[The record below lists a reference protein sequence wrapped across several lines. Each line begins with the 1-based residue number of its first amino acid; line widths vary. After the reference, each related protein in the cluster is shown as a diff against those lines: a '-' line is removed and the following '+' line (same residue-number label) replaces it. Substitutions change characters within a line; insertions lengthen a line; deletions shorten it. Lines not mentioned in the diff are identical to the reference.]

1 MREALNSLTVTD
13 KTNIFCFVA
22 LTSLAI
28 AGIIIA
34 KKMKP
39 PVWKF
44 QIAWICF
51 IEALGVFF
59 LISRLIGK

>member
-1 MREALNSLTVTD
+1 MREVLNVLTVTD
-13 KTNIFCFVA
+13 KTNLFCFAV
-22 LTSLAI
+22 LTVLAI
-28 AGIIIA
+28 TGIIIA
-34 KKMKP
+34 KKMKL

-51 IEALGVFF
+51 IEVLGVFL

>member
-1 MREALNSLTVTD
+1 MREALNGLTVTD
-13 KTNIFCFVA
+13 KTNIFCFMV
-22 LTSLAI
+22 LTVLAI
-28 AGIIIA
+28 AGIIIV
-34 KKMKP
+34 KKMKL

-51 IEALGVFF
+51 IEALGVFL

>member
-1 MREALNSLTVTD
+1 MREALNGLTVTD
-13 KTNIFCFVA
+13 KTNLFCFVV
-22 LTSLAI
+22 LTVLAI
-28 AGIIIA
+28 TGIIIA
-34 KKMKP
+34 KKMKL

-51 IEALGVFF
+51 IEALGVFL

>member
-1 MREALNSLTVTD
+1 MREALNGLTVTD
-13 KTNIFCFVA
+13 KTNLFGFVV
-22 LTSLAI
+22 LTVLAI
-28 AGIIIA
+28 TGIIIA
-34 KKMKP
+34 KKMKL

-51 IEALGVFF
+51 IEALGVFL